1 MPTVRI
7 PKPFRKFSDG
17 AAQVTTAGST
27 AGEVLDNLLQRYPDL
42 RPLLYD
48 DSGALITTTDE
59 SINVILNRRDIR
71 ELEGNDTP
79 LTDTDRLLIL
89 RSWPAAISGKRKD

>member
-7 PKPFRKFSDG
+7 PKPLRKIADG
-17 AAQVTTAGST
+17 AAQVSMAGST

-42 RPLLYD
+42 RPHLYD
-48 DSGALITTTDE
+48 DGGQLITTTDE
-59 SINVILNRRDIR
+59 SINVILNKHDIR

-79 LTDTDRLLIL
+79 LRDSDRLLIL
-89 RSWPAAISGKRKD
+89 RTWPAAISGRRQD